1 MGRTWDGGP
10 GDWERDG
17 YEGVGG
23 ERERG
28 VLEGWEVEEMGR
40 NYSTG
45 LISISQSKKGREPES
60 LNALSLSVMSL
71 CLTK

>member
-10 GDWERDG
+10 GVGSAMDK
-17 YEGVGG
+17 GVGG
-23 ERERG
+23 ERKRG
-28 VLEGWEVEEMGR
+28 VLEGWEVGEMGG

-45 LISISQSKKGREPES
+45 LISISQSKKGLEPES